1 MSCSL
6 GPPWARRGAQML
18 IKVNIESIPT
28 THRFRDKIEWKWT
41 LRPR

>member
-6 GPPWARRGAQML
+6 GPPWASRGAQMF

-28 THRFRDKIEWKWT
+28 THRFRGKIEWKWT
-41 LRPR
+41 LWPR